1 VKISLN
7 WLRDFVTWEETP
19 EELARQLTNSGLN
32 VEGLQP
38 FEIAFPGVVV
48 GEVREVKRHP
58 NADRLT
64 LCQVHD
70 GEQVHSV
77 ICGAPNVREG
87 LRVLLARPGA
97 RLPGGMH
104 IQKTR
109 IRGEESSGMI
119 CSARELGLGADAAG
133 IMELPDETRPGQP
146 ADDLYGFH
154 DHVLE
159 IEVTPNRPDWLSHL
173 GVAREVA
180 ALRGTKA
187 APPQVWKA
195 RKAQGEQLDLSVEIE
210 DFADCPRYMAH
221 AARGVRVGP
230 SPNFI
235 QNRLRAIGAR
245 PINNVVDIT
254 NYVMYELGQPLH
266 AFDRAK
272 LDGARIYVRR
282 AKEAPIL
289 QTLDGVE
296 RKLGVEHLVIADGQ
310 GPVAVA
316 GVMGSESSEVDEGT
330 EEVVLESA
338 FFDPLIVRRG
348 ARSLGLKSES
358 SYRFER
364 EADWDMVPFA
374 AHRALYLL
382 QKHAGARIVGD
393 WADRQNPDRV
403 AHPGIPLRVAQVNR
417 LLGTELGTSAV
428 ASLLQQLQLKVSPLG
443 GARDRSSSAANLM
456 VEIPSFRR
464 DLLAEV
470 DLIEEIARIHGYERI
485 RGQGRF
491 RGGAG
496 GVRRPDD
503 RALLSARRHL
513 ASTGYQEIVTSSF
526 CREEDLLRL
535 DLPSDDRRRRP
546 LSVVNARHGGGTLLR
561 TSLLPSLMEVAVRN
575 VNASNALP
583 LRLFQV
589 SKVYLPRNRPPQ
601 EAKRPEE
608 KLLPDE
614 PWILQLGLIG
624 LDEAPVGGVPADL
637 LEIKGVVEELAAQL
651 RMPLTLAPGDAVRY
665 LASGQQWRI
674 LAAEELPVGA
684 AGAVA
689 PDILA
694 AWDLQLPMVLAE
706 IELSSL
712 EFSRPPLVYR
722 PFSRFPA
729 VKRDLSLLVPDG
741 VAYGE
746 VARLLRESGGELL
759 ESLELFDIY
768 KGKGLPDGTV
778 AMGIRLKFRSTA
790 GNLKGE
796 TVDKAVMAIVETLA
810 AQLEVR
816 MRG

>member
-1 VKISLN
+1 MKISLD
-7 WLRDFVTWEETP
+7 WLRDFVAWEQTP
-19 EELARQLTNSGLN
+19 EELARQLTNLGLN
-32 VEGLQP
+32 VEGLEP
-38 FEIAFPGVVV
+38 FAIAFPGVVV
-48 GEVREVKRHP
+48 GLVREVKRHP

-70 GEQVHSV
+70 GVQLLSV

-87 LRVLLARPGA
+87 LHVLLAHPGA
-97 RLPGGMH
+97 QLPGGVR

-119 CSARELGLGADAAG
+119 CSARELGLGSDAAG
-133 IMELPDETRPGQP
+133 IMELPDETVPGQT
-146 ADDLYGFH
+146 ADELYGFR

-187 APPQVWKA
+187 APPQIWKA
-195 RKAQGEQLDLSVEIE
+195 RKAQGEQLELSVEIE
-210 DFADCPRYMAH
+210 NFADCPRYVAH
-221 AARGVRVGP
+221 AARGVQVGP
-230 SPNFI
+230 SPGFM

-245 PINNVVDIT
+245 PINNVVDVT

-272 LDGARIYVRR
+272 LEGARIYVRR
-282 AKEAPIL
+282 AREAPTL
-289 QTLDGVE
+289 RTLDGVE
-296 RKLGVEHLVIADGQ
+296 RKLGAEHLVIADAS

-316 GVMGSESSEVDEGT
+316 GVMGSASSEVDAGT

-338 FFDPLIVRRG
+338 FFDPLVVRRG
-348 ARSLGLKSES
+348 ARSLGLQSES

-374 AHRALYLL
+374 AHRALHLL

-393 WADRQNPDRV
+393 WADRQNPDRA
-403 AHPGIPLRVAQVNR
+403 AHPGIPLRVVQVNR
-417 LLGTELGTSAV
+417 LLGTELDTSAV

-443 GARDRSSSAANLM
+443 GARDRSSSAASLM

-464 DLLAEV
+464 DLQAEV
-470 DLIEEIARIHGYERI
+470 DLIEEVARLHGYERI
-485 RGQGRF
+485 RGEGRF

-496 GVRRPDD
+496 GARRPDD
-503 RALLSARRHL
+503 RALLAARRHL

-526 CREEDLLRL
+526 CHEQDLLRL
-535 DLPSDDRRRRP
+535 NLPAEDRRLHP

-561 TSLLPSLMEVAVRN
+561 TSLLPSLMEAAVRN
-575 VNASNALP
+575 VNASNVLP
-583 LRLFQV
+583 LRLFQAAR
-589 SKVYLPRNRPPQ
+589 VYLPRSEPPR
-601 EAKRPEE
+601 EARRPEE
-608 KLLPDE
+608 RLLPDE
-614 PWILQLGLIG
+614 PCILQLGLIG
-624 LDEAPVGGVPADL
+624 LDAEPVGGVPADL
-637 LEIKGVVEELAAQL
+637 LEIKGVIEGLAAQL
-651 RMPLTLAPGDAVRY
+651 RLPLSLSPENAAPY
-665 LASGQQWRI
+665 LATGHQWRI
-674 LAAEELPVGA
+674 RGGGGGAVGV

-689 PDILA
+689 ADVLR
-694 AWDLQLPMVLAE
+694 AWDLEAPVVVAE
-706 IELSSL
+706 IELSGL
-712 EFSRPPLVYR
+712 DFQRPPLVYR
-722 PFSRFPA
+722 PFPRFPA

-741 VAYGE
+741 VPYGE
-746 VARLLRESGGELL
+746 VSRLAREGGGELL

-768 KGKGLPDGTV
+768 KGKGLPDGTT
-778 AMGIRLKFRSTA
+778 AMGIRLKFRSSE

-796 TVDKAVMAIVETLA
+796 TVDKAVTAIVNALA